1 MERTNEQKI
10 KQRITQHTHRMIET
24 ERMRHSRKCVATTSV
39 RVLNAIERAEVQHTE
54 LKHWIRPTTD
64 SHTQF
69 VCLCTIY
76 TKRSTKAN
84 AKPAKNKVQNKTKH
98 TKIPK
103 EKMKKNTCTR
113 EETAMN
119 ARRRLQQR
127 KGKMKQREWSE
138 RTNEANGIYNN
149 ISQTNKHET
158 IQLTTFY
165 ENKRVKKK
173 MFHEGKKSSTEK
185 KLQMIKQNEMSS
197 NTTLVAFWLHFG
209 MGCWRFGAFFEK

>member
-39 RVLNAIERAEVQHTE
+39 RVLYAIERAEVQHTE

-103 EKMKKNTCTR
+103 EKMKKKIHAR
-113 EETAMN
+113 EK
-119 ARRRLQQR
+119 RQQR
-127 KGKMKQREWSE
+127 TQGDGYSSGKAKWNKENEARE
-138 RTNEANGIYNN
+138 RTKRTEYTTTSAK
-149 ISQTNKHET
+149 QTNT
-158 IQLTTFY
+158 
-165 ENKRVKKK
+165 KR
-173 MFHEGKKSSTEK
+173 
-185 KLQMIKQNEMSS
+185 S
-197 NTTLVAFWLHFG
+197 N
-209 MGCWRFGAFFEK
+209 

>member
-39 RVLNAIERAEVQHTE
+39 RVLYAIERAEVQHTE

-103 EKMKKNTCTR
+103 EKMKKKYMHERRDSNER
-113 EETAMN
+113 KETATAAERQNETKRMN
-119 ARRRLQQR
+119 
-127 KGKMKQREWSE
+127 RENERSE
-138 RTNEANGIYNN
+138 RNIQQHQPNKQTRNDPTNDLLR
-149 ISQTNKHET
+149 K
-158 IQLTTFY
+158 
-165 ENKRVKKK
+165 
-173 MFHEGKKSSTEK
+173 
-185 KLQMIKQNEMSS
+185 
-197 NTTLVAFWLHFG
+197 
-209 MGCWRFGAFFEK
+209 